1 MDEYENIS
9 VPEFASRLNIDVRR
23 ARDLTK
29 LKDDS
34 LRPPGFRVG
43 RQYRIQTR
51 DLPEYLH
58 DGRFA
63 RAMELVS

>member
-9 VPEFASRLNIDVRR
+9 VPEFAKRLGLDVRR
-23 ARDLTK
+23 VRELTK
-29 LKDDS
+29 IRDDS

-51 DLPEYLH
+51 DLQEYLH

-63 RAMELVS
+63 KAMELIS